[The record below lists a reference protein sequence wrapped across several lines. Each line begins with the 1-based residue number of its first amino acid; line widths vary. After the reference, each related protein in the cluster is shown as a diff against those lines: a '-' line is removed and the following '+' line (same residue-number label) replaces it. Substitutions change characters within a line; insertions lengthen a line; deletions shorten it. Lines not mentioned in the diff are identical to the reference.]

1 MAKKRYEQKNEEKHN
16 AMRERSTAFKEK
28 EKVSS
33 CVASHFMPR
42 N

>member
-1 MAKKRYEQKNEEKHN
+1 MTKKRYEQKNEEKQN

-28 EKVSS
+28 EKVRS
-33 CVASHFMPR
+33 CVTFHLVLH